1 MAETERLA
9 YFTVVHALDLN
20 SFHNSSSSSSN
31 SRNLQTE
38 QCLQSCV
45 VKMLE
50 RHSMVFSGMMQRLH
64 IDRSVKFREGFCEIA
79 EELFKDEVTWSKIV
93 ALFAFG
99 ARLAQ
104 HCREHHMEDL
114 VEDVAVSLATFA
126 HERITPFLQS
136 EGGWVSASIELDL
149 SSSAVLTAGPAKR
162 GVPGGGGLREQGL
175 AGAGGGGPRSDS
187 GHSYHVHQEMRSQDN
202 N

>member
-114 VEDVAVSLATFA
+114 VEDNILPGEKGEKAKLHVVTALWT
-126 HERITPFLQS
+126 ETPN
-136 EGGWVSASIELDL
+136 
-149 SSSAVLTAGPAKR
+149 P
-162 GVPGGGGLREQGL
+162 QG
-175 AGAGGGGPRSDS
+175 APTGAGQWIVKFRCLANTAYFIRD
-187 GHSYHVHQEMRSQDN
+187 MN
-202 N
+202 

>member
-1 MAETERLA
+1 
-9 YFTVVHALDLN
+9 
-20 SFHNSSSSSSN
+20 
-31 SRNLQTE
+31 
-38 QCLQSCV
+38 
-45 VKMLE
+45 
-50 RHSMVFSGMMQRLH
+50 MVFSGMMQRLH

-136 EGGWVSASIELDL
+136 EGGWVSEYSIRPPTFFTKVGKKFC
-149 SSSAVLTAGPAKR
+149 SPTF
-162 GVPGGGGLREQGL
+162 
-175 AGAGGGGPRSDS
+175 
-187 GHSYHVHQEMRSQDN
+187 H
-202 N
+202 